1 MSDLADE
8 LLRRL
13 LVLRHRLFPRASTF
27 VLQPDGASRTYPVD
41 ELLHRLCHFKN
52 EVLPSLRSDN
62 CQPQPSASHS
72 KYLLILLPTL

>member
-8 LLRRL
+8 ILRRL
-13 LVLRHRLFPRASTF
+13 LVLRHRLFPKASAF
-27 VLQPDGASRTYPVD
+27 ALQPDGASRTCPAD

-62 CQPQPSASHS
+62 RQLQPSTPHS
-72 KYLLILLPTL
+72 KYLLILLSTL